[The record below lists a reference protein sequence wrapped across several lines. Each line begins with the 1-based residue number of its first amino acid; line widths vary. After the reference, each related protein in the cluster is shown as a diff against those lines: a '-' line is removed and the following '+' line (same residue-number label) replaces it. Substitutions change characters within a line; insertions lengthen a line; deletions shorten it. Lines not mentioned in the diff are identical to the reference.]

1 MGKWRCS
8 QELGQSRYSA
18 VLILLRWDQTR
29 LVFTINTGR
38 VLSMCC
44 HVFFFDLSSKERRVA
59 VCNFVNP
66 RPMRGKPQESK
77 LEPAISVLSIF
88 SSPEPAGPRLFPFPD
103 LQIRTH
109 PGSLSTGSYKLHSP
123 VLQSE
128 TMACQRSSPQRDRSR
143 VSCKW

>member
-1 MGKWRCS
+1 M
-8 QELGQSRYSA
+8 
-18 VLILLRWDQTR
+18 
-29 LVFTINTGR
+29 VFTINTGR

-44 HVFFFDLSSKERRVA
+44 HVFFFDVSSKERRVA

-128 TMACQRSSPQRDRSR
+128 TMACQRSSPQRDRSEYH
-143 VSCKW
+143 VSGSSVLQSVSLEEAPRPEDWYKVMQGS